1 MSTEPDPTVSAAARE
16 TSPES
21 AYALRVLVTD
31 DEMGMRLGV
40 VRTLQRFRVHV
51 PDIDCEV
58 ALEVDQADTGELA
71 LEKIGAQPPDI
82 LLLDHK
88 MPGMSG
94 LEVLD
99 WLGKSGLEILTIML
113 TAYATID
120 TAVTATQRGAY
131 DFLAKPFTP
140 DDLRNRVAKAVV
152 RIVLAREVRRLR
164 KENQCLRDQL
174 AAR

>member
-1 MSTEPDPTVSAAARE
+1 MSTGADRPQPA
-16 TSPES
+16 S
-21 AYALRVLVTD
+21 AYSLRVLVTD
-31 DEMGMRLGV
+31 DELGMRLGV
-40 VRTLQRFRVHV
+40 VRTLQRFRVQV
-51 PDIDCEV
+51 PDIERDI
-58 ALEVDQADTGELA
+58 ALEVDQAETGELA
-71 LEKIGAQPPDI
+71 IEKITACAPDI

-99 WLGKSGLEILTIML
+99 WLGQRGLETLTIML

-140 DDLRNRVAKAVV
+140 DDLRGRIAKAVF
-152 RIVLAREVRRLR
+152 RIALAREVRRLR
-164 KENQCLRDQL
+164 EENARLRQQL
-174 AAR
+174 GME